1 MIAINLPIFPTQRNA
16 YKAVKKSRT
25 LKQDTLTTNR
35 CHDQDTVSI
44 AILMSIHN
52 GARFISEQIG
62 SIAAQTHSNWSLH
75 ISDDNSSDGSN
86 IIIKEFTTQ
95 NQKEIAIN
103 KVQNND
109 FCKSFLQL
117 ACDKEIKSDYY
128 AYADQDDIWEEDK
141 LKVALEFLQT
151 IPEDTPALYCS
162 RTTIVDKDNQTLSL
176 SPLFKRMPS
185 FANALVQNIGGGNTM
200 VFNYAAKKL
209 LENAGSDIKI
219 PSHDWWTYML
229 VLGCGGKVFYDTN
242 PYIRYRQHDANLV
255 GANNSIDAR
264 LDRVKMLLEGRF
276 KEWSDQNIAALK
288 PIEDQLTP
296 EGQIILNQFASARS
310 KSLFPRLIGV
320 GKSGVY
326 RQTAFGNIGLFA
338 ATFLNKI

>member
-16 YKAVKKSRT
+16 DKAVKKART

-200 VFNYAAKKL
+200 VFNLAAKRL
-209 LENAGSDIKI
+209 LEKAGSDIEI

-255 GANNSIDAR
+255 GANNSIDR
-264 LDRVKMLLEGRF
+264 
-276 KEWSDQNIAALK
+276 
-288 PIEDQLTP
+288 
-296 EGQIILNQFASARS
+296 
-310 KSLFPRLIGV
+310 KSV
-320 GKSGVY
+320 V
-326 RQTAFGNIGLFA
+326 
-338 ATFLNKI
+338 

>member
-1 MIAINLPIFPTQRNA
+1 VIAINLPIFPTQRNA
-16 YKAVKKSRT
+16 DKAVKKART

-35 CHDQDTVSI
+35 YHDQDTVSI

-176 SPLFKRMPS
+176 SPLFKRIPS

-200 VFNYAAKKL
+200 VFNHAAKKL
-209 LENAGSDIKI
+209 LEKAGSDIEI
-219 PSHDWWTYML
+219 PSHDWWTYMV
-229 VLGCGGKVFYDTN
+229 VLCCGGKVFYDTN

-255 GANNSIDAR
+255 GANNSISAR
-264 LDRVKMLLEGRF
+264 LARMKMLLEGRF
-276 KEWSDQNIAALK
+276 KQWSDQNIAALK
-288 PIEDQLTP
+288 TIEDHLTP
-296 EGQIILNQFASARS
+296 ENREIFNKFASARN
-310 KSLFPRLIGV
+310 KSLFTRLIGIRR
-320 GKSGVY
+320 SGVY
-326 RQTAFGNIGLFA
+326 RQTTFGNIGLLV
-338 ATFLNKI
+338 ATILNKI